1 MCVCGFHKHCQPKFS
16 QNCHWFVA
24 KQCTHDSQSFS
35 PDKGVS
41 VTVCLSAW
49 IGIQN
54 DLIQLLKTTFSLA
67 TYESSCAAMDYFSCP
82 QCEWDERLQRP
93 LHNKGSLFLWVDVR
107 PSQQGVLC
115 ETDDLGPFLSHFVF
129 PMAGSF
135 YTNRNLAPR
144 QYQGSSLSL
153 SACLQKEICQ
163 FSSLRVLLTCLVVS
177 FPYLSAWTSHPP
189 AFLGLRV
196 SATGESWR
204 DLYPPRLLVVCH
216 LQPIKD

>member
-1 MCVCGFHKHCQPKFS
+1 MYACIFYKHWKPKFS

-41 VTVCLSAW
+41 VTGCLSAW
-49 IGIQN
+49 MGIEN

-82 QCEWDERLQRP
+82 QCEWDECLQRP

-129 PMAGSF
+129 PSAGSF
-135 YTNRNLAPR
+135 YTNQIKIGSEAVSGVVTLSICLFTEGNLPI
-144 QYQGSSLSL
+144 SK
-153 SACLQKEICQ
+153 SACFVDLLGHLISLPVCLDVTSASISWPARECDGEKAGEI
-163 FSSLRVLLTCLVVS
+163 FILRVCLPSVT
-177 FPYLSAWTSHPP
+177 Y
-189 AFLGLRV
+189 
-196 SATGESWR
+196 SW
-204 DLYPPRLLVVCH
+204 
-216 LQPIKD
+216 